1 MRAAFRRTPPL
12 LLLPLL
18 LAGCGGGQQQDRQED
33 GTIPNGTSLEP
44 AQPPS
49 ATGGVLPPGNVPDS
63 TGQQGALPAG
73 APGTST
79 AADTIGRD
87 TAGAPR

>member
-1 MRAAFRRTPPL
+1 MRAAFRRTAPL
-12 LLLPLL
+12 LLLPLAL
-18 LAGCGGGQQQDRQED
+18 GACGGGQQQDRQED

-44 AQPPS
+44 AQPQQS
-49 ATGGVLPPGNVPDS
+49 TGGVIPTGGATDS
-63 TGQQGALPAG
+63 AGQQALPAG

-87 TAGAPR
+87 SAGAPR